1 MLLEVPVVTGSPSSN
16 DEARL
21 GNGHTNENGTVA
33 TDTRKDSSS
42 HEGDSAS
49 TTVDNEHIIA
59 VNGTK
64 KEGSHMQTDPEEGSG
79 EGDSEDDEEEEE
91 PSLKYERIGG
101 DLAGIL
107 EKETASTIA
116 VGAKLMALGT
126 HGGVVHIATH
136 DGTIVKSYRAH
147 TASVNDIT
155 LDTQDEFVATASM
168 DGQAVIY
175 GIAGTETYSFDLKR
189 PIKAIALDPQFAKKG
204 TRAFVCGGMA
214 GTLVMHEKGWLGHKE
229 SLIHSNEGPI
239 WAIAWRSTL
248 IAWANDVGIRIHDT
262 NTEGKL
268 MSIARP
274 AGSPRADLFKC
285 TLRWQDDTTLLVS
298 WADHIILA
306 RIRSRSMK
314 AGVPGVSL
322 VVEITAHFQVDCM
335 LSGIVPHLNPLGSF
349 LTLDYIPPDTFSNE
363 DTQDREEQR
372 RKAANVPELRIIS
385 RTGEELSSDALLVKD
400 YHRNGCNDYWLEPS
414 VDTVDPFYIVVSPKN
429 LIRVKLRDAVDH
441 ITWLVEREKYEEAL
455 TAVEQLGSGK
465 GVDVAEVGRKY
476 IEHLVEQGE
485 FEKAAQLCSRVFGKN
500 AKDWEDCI
508 FIFRKRGQLEAI
520 TPYVPTKEPQLSR
533 IVYEMVIA
541 HFLQHDLE
549 SLLRTIREWPIEIYD
564 IAAVIVAVKARV
576 DRAPGSAILMECI
589 AELYMR
595 NKQPGKAL
603 EYYLRLRKPDVF
615 DLIRDHNLF
624 VVVRDQALL
633 LVEFDLELEK
643 SKRAVATKA
652 ENSPEQKSVKGK
664 EKEKGT
670 SQAITL
676 LVDHPHAI
684 PVARV
689 VEQLRVRPYYLYLYL
704 DALFDRDPYLAS
716 DFADDQVVLYAEYES
731 GRLIDFLRASNYYS
745 LERAYQICKKRDM
758 VPEMVFLL
766 GRMGGDENN
775 KEALNLIIER
785 LGDVNR
791 AIDFAKE
798 QNDEDLWERLL
809 KYSETRPAFIR
820 GLLENVGAEINPIGL
835 IRRIKNGL
843 EIPGLKEA
851 LIKILWDFNLQMSL
865 LEGCQKIL
873 HSDCT
878 TLAAR
883 LQARQVNGY
892 LGVAARP
899 CPVCSLPLF
908 NTALLHPSAMN
919 SRQPLALLF
928 LCRHLVHAACVK
940 GGGALPTR
948 STDDLLMGFLE
959 DGADLRYESGTS
971 ISGKIAYAAIVRS
984 RLQESCPACRAS
996 EGGKGVVTDGSHR

>member
-1 MLLEVPVVTGSPSSN
+1 MSTEASSPPKGGPDSN
-16 DEARL
+16 GPAVMNSGPTSN
-21 GNGHTNENGTVA
+21 GNHHDPTAVEDGHLPRNGTDGINA
-33 TDTRKDSSS
+33 HKEDPSNEDGSASSTVHNEQLASVDGGAEKKGS
-42 HEGDSAS
+42 HE
-49 TTVDNEHIIA
+49 
-59 VNGTK
+59 
-64 KEGSHMQTDPEEGSG
+64 EGA
-79 EGDSEDDEEEEE
+79 GDSEDEDDEDEE

-116 VGAKLMALGT
+116 LGAKLMAIGT
-126 HGGVVHIATH
+126 HAGVVHISTL
-136 DGTIVKSYRAH
+136 DGTIIKSYRAH

-155 LDTQDEFVATASM
+155 LDSQDEFVATASM
-168 DGQAVIY
+168 DGQVVIY
-175 GIAGTETYSFDLKR
+175 GVAGAETYSFDLKR

-248 IAWANDVGIRIHDT
+248 IAWANDVGIRIYDT

-285 TLRWQDDTTLLVS
+285 TLRWQDDTTLLVA
-298 WADHIILA
+298 WADHIMLA
-306 RIRSRSMK
+306 RIRTRSTRGG
-314 AGVPGVSL
+314 APGVSL

-363 DTQDREEQR
+363 ETQDREEQR
-372 RKAANVPELRIIS
+372 RKAANMPELRIIS
-385 RTGEELSSDALLVKD
+385 RTGEELSSDALTVKD

-414 VDTVDPFYIVVSPKN
+414 IDAADPFYIVVSPKN

-441 ITWLVEREKYEEAL
+441 VTWLVERERYEEAL
-455 TAVEQLGSGK
+455 TAVEQLDSGK
-465 GVDVAEVGRKY
+465 GANVAEVGRKY

-485 FEKAAQLCSRVFGKN
+485 FEKAAHLCTRVFGTN
-500 AKDWEDCI
+500 AKDWEDSI
-508 FIFRKRGQLEAI
+508 FIFRKRGHLEAI

-549 SLLRTIREWPIEIYD
+549 SLLRTIREWPVEIYD

-603 EYYLRLRKPDVF
+603 EYYLRLRNPSVF
-615 DLIRDHNLF
+615 DLIREHNLL

-633 LVEFDLELEK
+633 LVEFDQELEK
-643 SKRAVATKA
+643 SKQKQEAPKNK
-652 ENSPEQKSVKGK
+652 NSGILKGK
-664 EKEKGT
+664 GKDKAA

-684 PVARV
+684 P
-689 VEQLRVRPYYLYLYL
+689 
-704 DALFDRDPYLAS
+704 
-716 DFADDQVVLYAEYES
+716 VVLYAEYES

-745 LERAYQICKKRDM
+745 LEKAYKICNTKDM

-791 AIDFAKE
+791 AIDFARD
-798 QNDEDLWERLL
+798 QNDDDLWERLL

-851 LIKILWDFNLQMSL
+851 LIKILSDFNLQ
-865 LEGCQKIL
+865 
-873 HSDCT
+873 
-878 TLAAR
+878 A
-883 LQARQVNGY
+883 
-892 LGVAARP
+892 
-899 CPVCSLPLF
+899 
-908 NTALLHPSAMN
+908 
-919 SRQPLALLF
+919 
-928 LCRHLVHAACVK
+928 
-940 GGGALPTR
+940 
-948 STDDLLMGFLE
+948 
-959 DGADLRYESGTS
+959 
-971 ISGKIAYAAIVRS
+971 
-984 RLQESCPACRAS
+984 
-996 EGGKGVVTDGSHR
+996 